1 MTDSM
6 NELEALTGQAAAA
19 DADALP
25 PVAPAAPVDENG
37 QPLPPPLDYAAEAAG
52 AVDFF
57 AAMITGYCPK
67 TESIWSQQT
76 KARVSA
82 AVAPVFAKY
91 NFTLGNM
98 PPEVTLLI
106 VAGPPLYAS
115 AKLIAAQMQADKA
128 EAAKEKPKAEAP
140 GAPIDTSPPQ
150 EVHEQIKLY
159 Q

>member
-1 MTDSM
+1 MDDITI
-6 NELEALTGQAAAA
+6 ELDALTAQAAAA
-19 DADALP
+19 DLDALP
-25 PVAPAAPVDENG
+25 PVAPVTETG
-37 QPLPPPLDYAAEAAG
+37 EPLPPPLDYAAEATG

-67 TESIWSQQT
+67 TEPIWTQQT
-76 KARVSA
+76 KARVAA

-98 PPEVTLLI
+98 PPEITLLI

-115 AKLIAAQMQADKA
+115 AKLIAEQVKTDKA
-128 EAAKEKPKAEAP
+128 AAKAEQKEEAAGVTVE
-140 GAPIDTSPPQ
+140 TSPDQ
-150 EVHEQIKLY
+150 EVHEQVKLY